1 MEAFEHPADQ
11 MSPEAPR
18 ALRIVIVDDEPRVCA
33 ALADVLIDF
42 GFDVVAR
49 GADGN
54 DAVALAASLDPDC
67 IVLDIRM
74 PNLDGIE
81 AARRIR
87 SAGSRPRIVM
97 LSAYDGGG
105 FQRDAIAA
113 GADTVLV
120 KGSAL
125 ADLIDAISR

>member
-1 MEAFEHPADQ
+1 METLARPPDQ
-11 MSPEAPR
+11 TSLEAPR
-18 ALRIVIVDDEPRVCA
+18 ALRVVIVDDEPRISA

-42 GFDVVAR
+42 GFDIVAR

-87 SAGSRPRIVM
+87 QAGSRMRIVM
-97 LSAYDGGG
+97 FSAYDGGG

-113 GADTVLV
+113 GADSVLV

-125 ADLIDAISR
+125 ADLIDAISS

>member
-1 MEAFEHPADQ
+1 METLAHPPGQ
-11 MSPEAPR
+11 TSLEALR
-18 ALRIVIVDDEPRVCA
+18 ALRVVIVDDEPRISA

-42 GFDVVAR
+42 GFDIVAR

-87 SAGSRPRIVM
+87 QAGSRMRIVM
-97 LSAYDGGG
+97 FSAYDGGG

-113 GADTVLV
+113 GADSVLV

-125 ADLIDAISR
+125 ADLIDAISS

>member
-1 MEAFEHPADQ
+1 METLAHPPDQ
-11 MSPEAPR
+11 TSLEAPR
-18 ALRIVIVDDEPRVCA
+18 ALRVVIVDDEPRISA

-42 GFDVVAR
+42 GFDIVAR

-87 SAGSRPRIVM
+87 QAGSRMRIVM
-97 LSAYDGGG
+97 FSAYDGGG

-113 GADTVLV
+113 GADRVLV

-125 ADLIDAISR
+125 ADLIDAISS